1 MAMYTISNPSSRI
14 IAQLNRVMLKSGKYE
29 QYQIIAQ
36 AKRKVEKANLK
47 GLYQALTLYTCVL
60 DNFVSARKRME
71 NPKQSRPKVYN
82 VSFFSLSARIKF
94 IAQSYRPVVLLK
106 RESFE
111 NFPF

>member
-1 MAMYTISNPSSRI
+1 M
-14 IAQLNRVMLKSGKYE
+14 AQLNRVMLKSGKYE

-36 AKRKVEKANLK
+36 AKRNVEKANLK

-94 IAQSYRPVVLLK
+94 MLQS
-106 RESFE
+106 
-111 NFPF
+111 